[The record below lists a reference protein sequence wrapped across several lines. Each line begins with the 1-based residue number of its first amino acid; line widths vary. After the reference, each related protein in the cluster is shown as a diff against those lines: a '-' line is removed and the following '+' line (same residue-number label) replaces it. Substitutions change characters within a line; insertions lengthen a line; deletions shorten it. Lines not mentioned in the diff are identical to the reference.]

1 MAIVVIVVIVA
12 IEAIVDGGLAR
23 VGSLAL
29 AYLRGTDG
37 GSFAIYIMCGVFG
50 EGLPLH
56 ARGMYLPVGEIWL
69 RIWNDWNT

>member
-1 MAIVVIVVIVA
+1 M
-12 IEAIVDGGLAR
+12 
-23 VGSLAL
+23 GSLAL

-56 ARGMYLPVGEIWL
+56 ARGMYLHAGGIWL

>member
-1 MAIVVIVVIVA
+1 M
-12 IEAIVDGGLAR
+12 AIVDGEDSLGWAR

-56 ARGMYLPVGEIWL
+56 A
-69 RIWNDWNT
+69 

>member
-1 MAIVVIVVIVA
+1 M
-12 IEAIVDGGLAR
+12 AIVDGEDSLGWAR

-37 GSFAIYIMCGVFG
+37 GSFAIYRLLCYIGSFAIYIMCGVFG

-56 ARGMYLPVGEIWL
+56 A
-69 RIWNDWNT
+69 

>member
-1 MAIVVIVVIVA
+1 MAERQKKKILQEIIGYRGYSGWWA
-12 IEAIVDGGLAR
+12 RSGGLAR

-56 ARGMYLPVGEIWL
+56 
-69 RIWNDWNT
+69 D